1 MSATITLSYFSLKK
15 EEKEK
20 RMSEKRN
27 KLFQP
32 KEGRKRKDIEL
43 FQPKE
48 GRKRKE
54 NVSNNYIEL
63 FSA

>member
-1 MSATITLSYFSLKK
+1 MSTDNYSF
-15 EEKEK
+15 
-20 RMSEKRN
+20 
-27 KLFQP
+27 LFHP
-32 KEGRKRKDIEL
+32 KEAQQQFTEL

-63 FSA
+63 SQPSLG